1 MVPSESLRAEFQP
14 FYAGPPLHWQRYG
27 IVVVNIA
34 ALAYG
39 RTTSRKKVPIIAYSA
54 AASRIAYWCIQP
66 STARVSLGTGTSDGK
81 KRVALQDE
89 YDKNGREA
97 KTRTPRSRGPTAP
110 IDTVTT
116 ADLPGPFVS
125 TTRLNQTSGL
135 RVPLL
140 LLRDQSPS

>member
-54 AASRIAYWCIQP
+54 AASRIAYWCHPAFDRKGI
-66 STARVSLGTGTSDGK
+66 ARHRTSDGK

-110 IDTVTT
+110 IDTVAT

-125 TTRLNQTSGL
+125 TTRLNQRSGL